1 MKSSSNKLTHRPPV
15 LVHVTTVPGAL
26 RVLRGQ
32 LAHMREQG
40 YEVHAV
46 SSPEPL
52 LEEIGKRD
60 QIQIHPLLMA
70 REIAPFR
77 DVLSL
82 CKLILLFLRLKPD
95 VVHSHTPKAG
105 MLAMI
110 AAFLTRVPVRVYHIR
125 GLRFVTASGF
135 KRKLLK
141 TCEWIACHLAHQVLC
156 VSRSVRQVAIE
167 EQIVSPSRI
176 QVLLR
181 GSHGIDAEQVFHPKY
196 QTFESRQQT
205 REKWN
210 VPADA
215 TVVGF
220 VGRLVRDKGILEFY
234 EAFQQLKD
242 RYPELHYLIVGFFED
257 GDPLPAGLREK
268 LEQEPRIHFTGKQFD
283 TPPLFAAMDVLC
295 LPTYREGLPFVTLEA
310 AAMELPIVA
319 TDIPG
324 CVDAIV
330 HNETGLLVDVANGEA
345 LAQGLQVYL
354 AEPFLRQQH
363 GQAGRERVLRD
374 FRPLDMWRATDE
386 LYRSLMSNR
395 GLVPQL
401 KVTVTESSVENKF
414 FRPAKAA

>member
-1 MKSSSNKLTHRPPV
+1 M
-15 LVHVTTVPGAL
+15 TTVPGAL

-52 LEEIGKRD
+52 LEEIGQSD
-60 QIQIHPLLMA
+60 QIQIQPLTMA

-77 DVLSL
+77 DLVSL

-110 AAFLTRVPVRVYHIR
+110 AAFVTRVPVRVYHIR
-125 GLRFVTASGF
+125 GLRFVTALGF

-141 TCEWIACHLAHQVLC
+141 TCEWIACRLAHRVLC

-167 EQIVSPSRI
+167 EQIVSAQRI

-181 GSHGIDAEQVFHPKY
+181 GSHGIDAEGFFHPDRLPT
-196 QTFESRQQT
+196 QTRSATRQQWSIP
-205 REKWN
+205 EE
-210 VPADA
+210 A
-215 TVVGF
+215 TVIGF
-220 VGRLVRDKGILEFY
+220 VGRLVRDKGISEFY
-234 EAFQQLKD
+234 EAFQLLKD
-242 RYPELHYLIVGFFED
+242 DYPQLHYLIVGFFEE
-257 GDPLPAGLREK
+257 GDPLPGGLREK
-268 LEQEPRIHFTGKQFD
+268 LEQESRIHLTGKQFN

-324 CVDAIV
+324 CIDAV
-330 HNETGLLVDVANGEA
+330 ENEVTGLLVEVANGPA
-345 LAQGLQVYL
+345 LSDGLAAYL
-354 AEPFLRQQH
+354 SSPLFRREH
-363 GQAGRERVLRD
+363 GAAGRERVLRD
-374 FRPLDMWRATDE
+374 FRPFDMWRATDAM
-386 LYRSLMSNR
+386 YREMMGARKISI
-395 GLVPQL
+395 QL
-401 KVTVTESSVENKF
+401 QDNVSANSVITGKPEQPPVTS
-414 FRPAKAA
+414 AAA